1 MKKQIVN
8 VSTFQTAKVAAVLYL
23 VTSIPFVLIMMLVS
37 MFSPFGM
44 GFGVVGLV
52 LMPLL
57 YALFGFIFTAIAALI
72 YNLVAARMG
81 GFEFTSVQVDS
92 KGV

>member
-1 MKKQIVN
+1 
-8 VSTFQTAKVAAVLYL
+8 
-23 VTSIPFVLIMMLVS
+23 
-37 MFSPFGM
+37 
-44 GFGVVGLV
+44 
-52 LMPLL
+52 
-57 YALFGFIFTAIAALI
+57 LI